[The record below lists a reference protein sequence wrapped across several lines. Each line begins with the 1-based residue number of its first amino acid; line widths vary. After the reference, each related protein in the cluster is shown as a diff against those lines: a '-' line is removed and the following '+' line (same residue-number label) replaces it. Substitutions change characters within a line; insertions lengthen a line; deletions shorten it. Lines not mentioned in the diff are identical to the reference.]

1 MADFNPPDSHWAA
14 DFDGRLVA
22 SFQHLKDAV
31 EDLKRQVAELKASD
45 AEQDKKINQ
54 GIADARTYWKGSR

>member
-31 EDLKRQVAELKASD
+31 EDLKRQVAELKAGD
-45 AEQDKKINQ
+45 A
-54 GIADARTYWKGSR
+54 